1 MNPARKILPI
11 NGGDLMIANSN
22 KNRLLCYVIMGLIIG
37 FFMMPLLTVCFFEC
51 KYFVARNTAS
61 ALLFFFR

>member
-1 MNPARKILPI
+1 
-11 NGGDLMIANSN
+11 MIANSN